1 MAVSSAVAAVD
12 ARLQELGSLV
22 DDWTRQEV
30 GRSGQGTSALMPL
43 LEYHLGW
50 RDPTLQPLAVP
61 APSGKKLRSGLALL
75 VCESVVGAVEPARD
89 AAVAVELV
97 HNFSLVHDDIQDHSE
112 TRRHRPT
119 VWSIWGM
126 EQGINV
132 GDALFALAQATIV
145 RGRSADSAVQ
155 AAELAQ
161 ACLRLAEGQYLD
173 LELQG
178 GSLPLTP
185 EAYVGMIERKTG
197 ALFASTCWLGAH
209 SAGAGA
215 ARCDA
220 FADYGRALGVAFQ
233 EQDDVLGVWGS
244 EAETGK
250 PAAADVTTRKK
261 ALPAAL
267 ALARP
272 DAPDWLLMAY
282 AGEGD
287 LPPDLVARVIAF
299 FDGAG
304 IRAEAEQRVAAH
316 YQAALTSLDAA
327 APTGVAAAH
336 LRAIC
341 DLLRL
346 RRA

>member
-12 ARLQELGSLV
+12 ARLQQLGNQV
-22 DDWTRQEV
+22 ADWTHEAV
-30 GRSGQGTSALMPL
+30 GRSGRGDNALMPL

-132 GDALFALAQATIV
+132 GDALFALAQATII
-145 RGRSADSAVQ
+145 RGRTADSAAR

-173 LELQG
+173 LELQR

-197 ALFASTCWLGAH
+197 ALFACACWLGAQ
-209 SAGAGA
+209 SARASMT
-215 ARCDA
+215 RCEA
-220 FADYGRALGVAFQ
+220 FADYGRALGAAFQ

-250 PAAADVTTRKK
+250 PAAADVTSRKK

-272 DAPDWLLMAY
+272 DTPDWLLTAY

-299 FDGAG
+299 FDAAG
-304 IRAEAEQRVAAH
+304 IRAEAEQRVAVH
-316 YQAALTSLDAA
+316 YQTALTALDAA
-327 APTGVAAAH
+327 APTGPAAVH
-336 LRAIC
+336 LRALC

>member
-1 MAVSSAVAAVD
+1 MVVSSAVVAVD

-22 DDWTRQEV
+22 DVWTRAEV
-30 GRSGQGTSALMPL
+30 ARVGGDESALMPL

-50 RDPTLQPLAVP
+50 RDPTLGPLAVP

-75 VCESVVGAVEPARD
+75 VCESVMGDVAPARD

-145 RGRSADSAVQ
+145 GARTADRAAQ

-161 ACLRLAEGQYLD
+161 ACVRLAEGQYLD
-173 LELQG
+173 LELQR
-178 GSLPLTP
+178 GSLLLTP
-185 EAYVGMIERKTG
+185 DAYVGMIERKTG
-197 ALFASTCWLGAH
+197 ALFACACWLGAH
-209 SAGAGA
+209 AAGAGEV
-215 ARCDA
+215 RRDA

-244 EAETGK
+244 ETETGK
-250 PAAADVTTRKK
+250 PAAADVISRKK

-272 DAPDWLLMAY
+272 DVPAWLRAAY
-282 AGEGD
+282 AGDGD
-287 LPPDLVARVIAF
+287 LSPDTVARVIAF
-299 FDGAG
+299 FDAAG
-304 IRAEAEQRVAAH
+304 IRAEAEQRVAVH
-316 YQAALTSLDAA
+316 YQAALTALNAA
-327 APTGVAAAH
+327 TPTGPAAAH
-336 LRAIC
+336 LRALC
-341 DLLRL
+341 DLLRV

>member
-1 MAVSSAVAAVD
+1 VSVSSAVAAVD

-22 DDWTRQEV
+22 DDWTRAEV
-30 GRSGQGTSALMPL
+30 ARAGGDANALMSL

-50 RDPTLQPLAVP
+50 RDTTLQPLAVL

-75 VCESVVGAVEPARD
+75 VCESVMGDVAPARD
-89 AAVAVELV
+89 VAVAIELV
-97 HNFSLVHDDIQDHSE
+97 HNFSLVHDDIQDHSD

-119 VWSIWGM
+119 VWSIWGT

-145 RGRSADSAVQ
+145 RARTADSAVQ
-155 AAELAQ
+155 AAELAR
-161 ACLRLAEGQYLD
+161 ACVRLAEGQYLD
-173 LELQG
+173 LELQR

-185 EAYVGMIERKTG
+185 DAYVGMIERKTG
-197 ALFASTCWLGAH
+197 ALFACATWLGAQA
-209 SAGAGA
+209 AGADE
-215 ARCDA
+215 ARRDA

-244 EAETGK
+244 AAETGK
-250 PAAADVTTRKK
+250 PAAADVILRKK

-272 DAPDWLLMAY
+272 DAPTWLRTAY
-282 AGEGD
+282 VGAGD
-287 LPPDLVARVIAF
+287 LSPDVVAQVIAF
-299 FDGAG
+299 FDAAG
-304 IRAEAEQRVAAH
+304 IRAEAEQRVAVH
-316 YQAALTSLDAA
+316 YQAALTALDAA
-327 APTGVAAAH
+327 AASGPAAAH
-336 LRAIC
+336 LRALC
-341 DLLRL
+341 DLLRR